1 MSNEEF
7 EDNMRLINEKS
18 ARNNLNMLYKKLKN
32 RDYTFTDSER
42 KRIMESLHWASGEIS
57 YLNDYVE
64 YALDEDGWNCAKPIR
79 SNY

>member
-1 MSNEEF
+1 MSNDEF

-42 KRIMESLHWASGEIS
+42 NRIMKALHWASGEIS
-57 YLNDYVE
+57 YLND
-64 YALDEDGWNCAKPIR
+64 
-79 SNY
+79 